1 MTDCTNNWLDPDDD
15 ITNIPASSAI
25 SLEAIEKFTEK
36 LLDDV
41 LVAQRLISVDD
52 LEIINESAQSMI
64 PTIGWGHTLASFI
77 AVQMSGALSTSTP
90 QARRAMRRFQEK
102 LLRAQSGWPDLA
114 STSDKTFLVCADH
127 QPAEFGLPRHLY
139 PSQDPEV
146 LLSQSDFGALI
157 EKIINVVSPAPN
169 PTWMS
174 SKTGLREALTTI
186 LAETFK
192 NTHDHARRDVD
203 QSDITPGVRGIF
215 AQYTSIQQIELQS
228 TKARSESQTPAQK
241 YASYFMPRKVP
252 KGVRR
257 PETPKVDGVLELSV
271 FDSGPGMA
279 AQWLRRSVMDV
290 PINEQ
295 LEAVMAC
302 FAKGQT
308 STTTQGRGYGLA
320 KVLIRLRDLHGF
332 ISVRTNHLHIYRE
345 FEYMRSLAYEE
356 LSDGTKV
363 PMEKLFDWKNHHSQ
377 IVTQLTPVK
386 GTVVT
391 FLLPMGG
398 Q

>member
-1 MTDCTNNWLDPDDD
+1 MTDGSNNWLNPDDD
-15 ITNIPASSAI
+15 ITTIPASSAI
-25 SLEAIEKFTEK
+25 SLESIEKFTVK

-41 LVAQRLISVDD
+41 LVAQRLISVND
-52 LEIINESAQSMI
+52 LEITNESSQSI
-64 PTIGWGHTLASFI
+64 SPTMGWGHTLASFV
-77 AVQMSGALSTSTP
+77 AVLMSGALATSTP
-90 QARRAMRRFQEK
+90 QARRALRRFQEQ

-127 QPAEFGLPRHLY
+127 QPVEFGLPRHLY
-139 PSQDPEV
+139 PSQDPEL

-174 SKTGLREALTTI
+174 SRTGLREALTTI

-215 AQYTSIQQIELQS
+215 AQYTSIQQIELH
-228 TKARSESQTPAQK
+228 TTTAKSETLTPAQR
-241 YASYFMPRKVP
+241 YASYFIPRKAP
-252 KGVRR
+252 KGVRL
-257 PETPKVDGVLELSV
+257 PEAPKVDGVLELSV

-279 AQWLRRSVMDV
+279 AQWLRRSVIDI
-290 PINEQ
+290 PIHDQ

-320 KVLIRLRDLHGF
+320 KVLMRLRDLHGF
-332 ISVRTNHLHIYRE
+332 IGVRTNQLHIYRQFE
-345 FEYMRSLAYEE
+345 FMPGLAYKE

-363 PMEKLFDWKNHHSQ
+363 PKELLFDWKNPHSKS
-377 IVTQLTPVK
+377 VSQLTPVK
-386 GTVVT
+386 GTVIT

>member
-1 MTDCTNNWLDPDDD
+1 MTYDTKEWLDPNDGV
-15 ITNIPASSAI
+15 TSIPASSQI
-25 SLEAIEKFTEK
+25 SLESIEKFTTN
-36 LLDDV
+36 LLGDV
-41 LVAQRLISVDD
+41 LVAQRLISVGE
-52 LEIINESAQSMI
+52 LEITDESSQSTS
-64 PTIGWGHTLASFI
+64 PTMGWGHTLASFV
-77 AVQMSGALSTSTP
+77 AVLMSGALTSSTP
-90 QARRAMRRFQEK
+90 QARRTMRRFQEQ
-102 LLRAQSGWPDLA
+102 LLRTQSGWPDLA
-114 STSDKTFLVCADH
+114 SVSNKTFLVCADH
-127 QPAEFGLPRHLY
+127 QPAEFGLPKHLY
-139 PSQDPEV
+139 PSQDPEA

-157 EKIINVVSPAPN
+157 EKIINVVSPVSN

-203 QSDITPGVRGIF
+203 QSDITPSARGIF
-215 AQYTSIQQIELQS
+215 AQYTSIQQIEAHA
-228 TKARSESQTPAQK
+228 TTAKSETLTPAQR
-241 YASYFMPRKVP
+241 YARYFIPRKAP
-252 KGVRR
+252 KGVRFL
-257 PETPKVDGVLELSV
+257 EAPKVEGVLELSV

-279 AQWLRRSVMDV
+279 AQWLRRSVIDV

-295 LEAVMAC
+295 FEAVMAC
-302 FAKGQT
+302 FGKGQT

-320 KVLIRLRDLHGF
+320 KVLMRLRDLHGF
-332 ISVRTNHLHIYRE
+332 VSVRTNHLHIYRQ
-345 FEYMRSLAYEE
+345 FEYMSSLAYKE

-363 PMEKLFDWKNHHSQ
+363 PKEVLFDWKNPHSKS
-377 IVTQLTPVK
+377 VSQLTPVK

>member
-1 MTDCTNNWLDPDDD
+1 MTDGTNKWLDPDDE
-15 ITNIPASSAI
+15 ITSIPATSAI
-25 SLEAIEKFTEK
+25 SLESIEKFTGK

-41 LVAQRLISVDD
+41 LVAQRLISVDE
-52 LEIINESAQSMI
+52 LEITNESDKSTN
-64 PTIGWGHTLASFI
+64 PTMGWGHTLASFV
-77 AVQMSGALSTSTP
+77 AVLMSEAITTNTP
-90 QARRAMRRFQEK
+90 QARRAMRRFQEQ

-127 QPAEFGLPRHLY
+127 QPAEFGLPQHLY
-139 PSQDPEV
+139 PTQDPEV

-174 SKTGLREALTTI
+174 SRTGLREALTTI

-215 AQYTSIQQIELQS
+215 AQYTSMQQIELH
-228 TKARSESQTPAQK
+228 TTTAKSETLTPAQR
-241 YASYFMPRKVP
+241 YARYFIQRKVP
-252 KGVRR
+252 KGVRL
-257 PETPKVDGVLELSV
+257 PEAPKVDGVLELSV

-279 AQWLRRSVMDV
+279 AQWLRRSVIDV

-295 LEAVMAC
+295 YEAVMAC

-320 KVLIRLRDLHGF
+320 KVLMRLRDLHGF
-332 ISVRTNHLHIYRE
+332 ISVRTNHLHIYRQ
-345 FEYMRSLAYEE
+345 FEYIPSLAYKE

-363 PMEKLFDWKNHHSQ
+363 PVEVLFDWKNPHSKS
-377 IVTQLTPVK
+377 VSQLTPVK